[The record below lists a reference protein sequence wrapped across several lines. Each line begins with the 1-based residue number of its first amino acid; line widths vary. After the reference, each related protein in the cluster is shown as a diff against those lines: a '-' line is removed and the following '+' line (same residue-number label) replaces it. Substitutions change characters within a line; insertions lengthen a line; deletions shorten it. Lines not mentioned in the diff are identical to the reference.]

1 MVVWEAGAP
10 DIPTECWRTA
20 GGSAAYH
27 WAMGRIPG
35 YYEWDD
41 DSLTP
46 GQKKEGGLHQNL
58 FDDDGNLKGSARF
71 VPSEDVDEDQ
81 EYETDYVTERVYVP
95 AEERRLT
102 PEQEELA
109 ELVGAVLVVFLAKGI
124 EKAKPHVKKWWTE
137 SVRPAVGKQRARM
150 SKSFSRKTLTGDSD
164 LVESDRSNGN
174 SDQVSM
180 KMEVSARRPR
190 MSSAEAQARY
200 LAAVAARA
208 FSEEQLSMIRRADV
222 IDTDSFD
229 EVEARIAELPPS
241 EVRELISRMVTDPSM
256 LSEQTLAELA
266 SILAQASHTA
276 PREAHQ
282 LPRESN

>member
-1 MVVWEAGAP
+1 
-10 DIPTECWRTA
+10 
-20 GGSAAYH
+20 
-27 WAMGRIPG
+27 MGRIPG

-46 GQKKEGGLHQNL
+46 GHKKEGGLHQNL
-58 FDDDGNLKGSARF
+58 FDDEGNLKGSARF
-71 VPSEDVDEDQ
+71 VPSEDVDDDQ

-109 ELVGAVLVVFLAKGI
+109 ELVGAVLVAFLAKGI
-124 EKAKPHVKKWWTE
+124 EAAKPHVKKWWTE
-137 SVRPAVGKQRARM
+137 SVRPLVGKQRARM
-150 SKSFSRKTLTGDSD
+150 SKLLSRKARTIDSD
-164 LVESDRSNGN
+164 LVGSDRLNGS
-174 SDQVSM
+174 SDQVSIKTEISAKRP
-180 KMEVSARRPR
+180 KMSI
-190 MSSAEAQARY
+190 AEAQARY

-208 FSEEQLSMIRRADV
+208 FSEEQLSMIRSADV
-222 IDTDSFD
+222 IDTDGFD

-266 SILAQASHTA
+266 SILAQADPTA
-276 PREAHQ
+276 QSEPRE
-282 LPRESN
+282 LPLERD